1 MRLLIYSGFNP
12 RQRDNY
18 GQTTL
23 HLACINGNL
32 TAVTELCEQVSLF
45 HYLYLP
51 ASTFCN
57 VLGSSSAFA

>member
-32 TAVTELCEQVSLF
+32 TAVTELCEQVCTCTILHLHF
-45 HYLYLP
+45 NLWG
-51 ASTFCN
+51 CRN
-57 VLGSSSAFA
+57 RI

>member
-1 MRLLIYSGFNP
+1 VIYVKLDGFNP

-51 ASTFCN
+51 LLKT
-57 VLGSSSAFA
+57 